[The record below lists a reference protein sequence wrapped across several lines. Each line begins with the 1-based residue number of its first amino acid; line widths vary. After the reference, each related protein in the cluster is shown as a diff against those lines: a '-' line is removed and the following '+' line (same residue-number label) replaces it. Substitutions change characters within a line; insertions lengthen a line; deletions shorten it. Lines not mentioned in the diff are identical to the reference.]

1 MKLEQTFLHFLLQ
14 HQLKNK
20 RTLNFLVLM
29 DSILTAARLIQLN
42 YQNGRMDDLLGV
54 SGQTNKSGDKV
65 MKLDEIAHSVV
76 MHYLIESQQ
85 VIMAVSE
92 ESEKTI
98 DLNPAG
104 RYFVYFDPLDGSSN
118 VQHSLPVG
126 FLFAIAKKNL
136 TGIEDN
142 SLRCG
147 KEFVAAGIFT
157 IPNGI
162 FTFALRDAGAWRF
175 ILDNSGN
182 YVRPSMVILPKNP
195 KNWELSYNA
204 GNQPYFS
211 EKVSNWIDAKKTSC
225 SFRYSGSLAIDFHR
239 LLNTGGM
246 FLYPSIIR
254 HSDPAKN
261 RPEGKLRLLYESAV
275 ISFIANEAGGAAID
289 ESKRDILSIN
299 PTTPHQKSS
308 LFVGT
313 KELIQDLKNS
323 L

>member
-29 DSILTAARLIQLN
+29 DSILTAARLIQLH
-42 YQNGRMDDLLGV
+42 YQNGQMNDLLGV
-54 SGQTNKSGDKV
+54 SGEINKSGDKV
-65 MKLDEIAHSVV
+65 MKLDEIAHQVV

-92 ESEKTI
+92 ESEKPLE
-98 DLNPAG
+98 LNPAG
-104 RYFVYFDPLDGSSN
+104 RYFLYFDPLDGSSN

-136 TGIEDN
+136 NGPEDN

-147 KEFVAAGIFT
+147 KDFVAAGIFT

-162 FTFALRDAGAWRF
+162 FTFALRDGGAWRF

-182 YVRPSMVILPKNP
+182 YVRPSMVLMPRNP
-195 KNWELSYNA
+195 KSWELSYNA
-204 GNQPYFS
+204 GHQPHFS
-211 EKVSNWIDAKKTSC
+211 DKVSNWIEANKTKYN
-225 SFRYSGSLAIDFHR
+225 FRYSGSLAIDFHR

-246 FLYPSIIR
+246 FLYPGIHR
-254 HSDPAKN
+254 HSDPTKN
-261 RPEGKLRLLYESAV
+261 RPEGKLRLLYEAAV
-275 ISFIANEAGGAAID
+275 IAFIAKEAGGTAID
-289 ESKRDILSIN
+289 ESKQNILNVN
-299 PTTPHQKSS
+299 PATAHQRSS
-308 LFVGT
+308 LFVGN
-313 KELIQDLKNS
+313 KEIIESIKTQL
-323 L
+323 